1 MVVKANVGLIVSF
14 RNLTNVITGPKAA
27 LFYGIWGVL
36 PFVAFPIYMGITGKN
51 IPQLIYANLTY
62 GGGIVS
68 FLGAVRW
75 GLAIPNSK
83 EKTLKPSF
91 HTLGWAVTPV
101 SVAWLALLTSSYNGS
116 LMIIGTFLACI
127 FQDAYSAEYPAWY
140 KSFRIIFSS
149 FAVLSLGA
157 NLLMYHSIMN

>member
-1 MVVKANVGLIVSF
+1 MVAKANVGFIVSF
-14 RNLTNVITGPKAA
+14 RNLSNVTTGPKSA

-36 PFVAFPIYMGITGKN
+36 PFITIPIYMGIT
-51 IPQLIYANLTY
+51 
-62 GGGIVS
+62 
-68 FLGAVRW
+68 GAVRW

-91 HTLGWAVTPV
+91 QTLGWAITPV
-101 SVAWLALLTSSYNGS
+101 SVAWLALLTSSTIGS

-127 FQDAYSAEYPAWY
+127 FQDAYSVEYPAWY

-157 NLLMYHSIMN
+157 NLLMYHSVMN